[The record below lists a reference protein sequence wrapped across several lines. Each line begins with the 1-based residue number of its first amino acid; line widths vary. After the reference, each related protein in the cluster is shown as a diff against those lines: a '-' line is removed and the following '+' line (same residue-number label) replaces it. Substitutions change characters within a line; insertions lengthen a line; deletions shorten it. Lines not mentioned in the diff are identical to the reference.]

1 MEKFFEQVSVI
12 CDVYFALYAQKGRP
26 EGIVT
31 TYQQKCGS
39 LVEEGCAEQCKLL
52 DHFFEGQN
60 RQGTNDETLLWNIIS
75 LDFSRLF
82 DGVLEYCRN
91 VSSKSEL
98 IKAPVFIKGL
108 NAILNGCDIWGIK
121 RSSKDI
127 LMFLAGEVLTM
138 YPDCG
143 YRAAKYDY
151 FPDKVKAVD
160 LWIGKGDEISIAQK
174 EVIVQENYKLQQK
187 K

>member
-82 DGVLEYCRN
+82 DGVL
-91 VSSKSEL
+91 
-98 IKAPVFIKGL
+98 
-108 NAILNGCDIWGIK
+108 
-121 RSSKDI
+121 
-127 LMFLAGEVLTM
+127 
-138 YPDCG
+138 
-143 YRAAKYDY
+143 
-151 FPDKVKAVD
+151 
-160 LWIGKGDEISIAQK
+160 
-174 EVIVQENYKLQQK
+174 
-187 K
+187 

>member
-26 EGIVT
+26 EGIVS
-31 TYQQKCGS
+31 TYQQKRSS
-39 LVEEGCAEQCKLL
+39 LVEGKCTEQYKLL
-52 DHFFEGQN
+52 DSFFEGQN
-60 RQGTNDETLLWNIIS
+60 RQGTNDENLLWNIIA
-75 LDFSRLF
+75 LDFNRIF
-82 DGVLEYCRN
+82 DKLLEYCRN
-91 VSSKSEL
+91 ADAKDEPVE
-98 IKAPVFIKGL
+98 APVFIKGL

-127 LMFLAGEVLTM
+127 LMFLAGEVLMM

-143 YRAAKYDY
+143 YRAVKDDY
-151 FPDKVKAVD
+151 FPDKVKAMD
-160 LWIGKGDEISIAQK
+160 LWIGNGAEISIAQK